1 MEDNFRT
8 PAAVTSNELLGLE
21 YLLSQSTGESGAF
34 SIGDLSKDG
43 PSPDEEVVQPGQ
55 TDLDEE
61 DEAYQSDPETDHD
74 RMAVDPAHITL
85 TTDET
90 TTAHPPAFVSN
101 FLLTCTHR

>member
-21 YLLSQSTGESGAF
+21 YLFNQSTGESGAF
-34 SIGDLSKDG
+34 SISDLSNDG
-43 PSPDEEVVQPGQ
+43 PSPEEEVVQPGQ
-55 TDLDEE
+55 TDLDE

-74 RMAVDPAHITL
+74 RMAADPAHITL

-90 TTAHPPAFVSN
+90 TTAHPPAIVSN
-101 FLLTCTHR
+101 FLLICTHR